1 MISIKQ
7 LKFSYAQHTVIN
19 IDTLHLDKNAH
30 LFIEGASG
38 SGKSTLLNLMA
49 GVLSPDSGSIRVLGT
64 ELSELKNSQKDRFR
78 AEHIGII
85 FQQFNLIPY
94 LSVIENV
101 TLPCR
106 FSDTRKNK
114 ALERSDTLE
123 KEAMRLLQRLGLDD
137 THLLSRPVNELS
149 VGQQQRVAAARA
161 MIGSPEVIIADEPTS
176 ALDANHRQAFIKMLF
191 NECKKEHITLIF
203 VSHDTSLKH
212 LFTHSM
218 DLVKLNDVPVEE
230 VL

>member
-7 LKFSYAQHTVIN
+7 LKFSYAHHTVIN
-19 IDTLHLDKNAH
+19 IDTLHIDKHAH

-49 GVLSPDSGSIRVLGT
+49 GVLSPDSGSIKVLGT

-161 MIGSPEVIIADEPTS
+161 MIGSPEIIIADEPTS
-176 ALDANHRQAFIKMLF
+176 ALDANHRQAFMQMLF
-191 NECKKEHITLIF
+191 NECEKEHITLIF

-218 DLVKLNDVPVEE
+218 DLVQLNDVPFEE